1 MCLAVPGKV
10 VKIEDNKATTDF
22 GGVKREVNISM
33 LEDVKLG
40 EYVIVHVGYAIQ
52 KLSEEEALESI
63 KIWEEILGEEG
74 L

>member
-10 VKIEDNKATTDF
+10 VEVEGDKAVIDF
-22 GGVKREVNISM
+22 GGARRKVNISM

-40 EYVIVHVGYAIQ
+40 EYLIVHVGYAIQ

-63 KIWEEILGEEG
+63 KVWEEMLGGEE

>member
-10 VKIEDNKATTDF
+10 VKIEGNKATTDF
-22 GGVKREVNISM
+22 GGARREVNISM